1 MCISFSLVWA
11 EISLWCVRAMLLR
24 NIICQCP
31 VDYKSIDIGRLI
43 QGTFTDTDNR
53 EIQRYQET
61 ITYEL
66 IWPFVEI
73 VSESW
78 AKNGGF
84 PLSPISIFASISLSS
99 PNLIWF
105 SQWIFFSYPVASGD
119 IMGSMVCIEGRVGHS
134 VVFGKRVFYL
144 ISLLSIMERGGMSWK
159 NLWALLLSRYPVPT
173 RAAHN
178 EKWLICK
185 WVWLGRWGALSRVWK
200 WG

>member
-1 MCISFSLVWA
+1 
-11 EISLWCVRAMLLR
+11 MLLR
-24 NIICQCP
+24 NIICQCL

-84 PLSPISIFASISLSS
+84 PLPPISIYASISLSS
-99 PNLIWF
+99 PNLI
-105 SQWIFFSYPVASGD
+105 
-119 IMGSMVCIEGRVGHS
+119 
-134 VVFGKRVFYL
+134 
-144 ISLLSIMERGGMSWK
+144 
-159 NLWALLLSRYPVPT
+159 
-173 RAAHN
+173 
-178 EKWLICK
+178 
-185 WVWLGRWGALSRVWK
+185 
-200 WG
+200 